1 MNFQRYEPGAYQR
14 PRNNWDFSQ
23 ERLQSS
29 RPVNGRDT
37 LEFSP
42 STLRG
47 GSLQRDSLSV
57 DVEMSGS
64 GTPFE
69 GTDVRRRF
77 IVSIDFGTTF
87 SSVSFIAFAENETLL
102 AVDPS
107 EINSVV
113 NYPDEPPLGLRE
125 RRREVPTESWYPN
138 RVLHDDQEAGA
149 DADDPY
155 DVNDDMMENSREE
168 GSPVDVQEVAESIED
183 EIEIEMDDV
192 GEEHAEDDDSRD
204 FFWGYGVQ
212 RQLQFPDT
220 TRNQNRRVKRSKL
233 LLDNS
238 DHTREIRNQL
248 RPILNRLKNK
258 KLIRNDEDVIADFLE
273 HLFRHGKE
281 QLIKYHYFSE
291 TCPVEFV
298 LCVPAMWTQKASRT
312 MQSVME
318 TAIRRSGFGNLQN
331 GSVEDLFIVSEPEA
345 ASAHVLANTNDVK
358 VCTWIPFHINPG

>member
-1 MNFQRYEPGAYQR
+1 MDVQNNGSGSFQR
-14 PRNNWDFSQ
+14 PRSNREIS
-23 ERLQSS
+23 
-29 RPVNGRDT
+29 
-37 LEFSP
+37 EFSP
-42 STLRG
+42 ATLRG
-47 GSLQRDSLSV
+47 ESVLQDSSSI
-57 DVEMSGS
+57 DVEMSNS

-69 GTDVRRRF
+69 GTAAQRRF
-77 IVSIDFGTTF
+77 VVSIDFGTTF
-87 SSVSFIAFAENETLL
+87 SSVSFIAFAENESML
-102 AVDPS
+102 AVHPS

-138 RVLHDDQEAGA
+138 RVLHDNQDAMAAA
-149 DADDPY
+149 DRS
-155 DVNDDMMENSREE
+155 DVSNDDMGENLYED
-168 GSPVDVQEVAESIED
+168 GSSTDPQEVVESIEED
-183 EIEIEMDDV
+183 MEIEMADET
-192 GEEHAEDDDSRD
+192 EEHADDDSRD

-212 RQLQFPDT
+212 RQLGFPDSN
-220 TRNQNRRVKRSKL
+220 RNQNRRVKRSKL

-273 HLFRHGKE
+273 HLFQHVKE
-281 QLIKYHYFSE
+281 QLIKYHGFSDA
-291 TCPVEFV
+291 CPVEFV

-318 TAIRRSGFGNLQN
+318 TAISRSGFGNLQD

-345 ASAHVLANTNDVK
+345 ASAHVLADTNEVR
-358 VCTWIPFHINPG
+358 VCTPRKFHAHSS